1 MFTHGV
7 ARTDVAIDD
16 EDYERNL
23 RLLAESVV
31 QFELQVHAWCF
42 LPNHTHLL
50 VSSPLGNLSD
60 WMRWYGTCAAQS
72 ASAPATDAS
81 ATSRRDG
88 SGRGSSTM
96 SLGSSSWC
104 GTWCSIPCVRASA
117 YRPVPGSG
125 RALQPPPACSRS
137 LRTSSRTT
145 SARHS
150 GRRRGTSTGWSAG
163 SSATPSTRTACVGVR
178 RLRRCSRT
186 DRSRRWRKAHHA
198 HGYSM
203 ADIALHLDVSRAT
216 VILPAGTHGVRPRR
230 RARDVVSARSI
241 GVHVRGQTPIAQTR
255 L

>member
-60 WMRWYGTCAAQS
+60 SMRWYGTCAAQS
-72 ASAPATDAS
+72 FNRRYGRVGHVTKGRFG
-81 ATSRRDG
+81 SRLIDDEPWFLELVRYVV
-88 SGRGSSTM
+88 
-96 SLGSSSWC
+96 LN
-104 GTWCSIPCVRASA
+104 PVRAGLCLSPGA
-117 YRPVPGSG
+117 WKWSSFAATAGGAGPSVPLRG
-125 RALQPPPACSRS
+125 RHPRGIGTPARYVDWVVGGIVSNALDED
-137 LRTSSRTT
+137 
-145 SARHS
+145 
-150 GRRRGTSTGWSAG
+150 
-163 SSATPSTRTACVGVR
+163 GVR
-178 RLRRCSRT
+178 RRPSLATLLADGSIAAMA
-186 DRSRRWRKAHHA
+186 KAHHA

-216 VILPAGTHGVRPRR
+216 VIAGCTHWR
-230 RARDVVSARSI
+230 
-241 GVHVRGQTPIAQTR
+241 QTPDAHAT
-255 L
+255 